1 MSKLDLSSIS
11 LVALGSTKIVETLSA
26 IDICLKYANFKEV
39 IFFSDK
45 PNPYQCNIQEMK
57 SIKDYDKFVVYELP
71 NQKTKGDFILTI
83 HWDCFIVN
91 PKAWTDDFYNYDY
104 IGAPWPWLENMVGNG
119 GFCLKSKKFLHTQK
133 QIVSNIDNIEDPDDL
148 LLSYRLRSQ
157 FIEYGCK
164 YGDEI
169 GYQFSTEYGHYPNY
183 NSFGF
188 HDFNPNPQFRPLIY
202 Q

>member
-1 MSKLDLSSIS
+1 MSKLDLTNIS
-11 LVALGSTKIVETLSA
+11 LVAVGSTKIIETLSA
-26 IDICLKYANFKEV
+26 IKICLNYASFKEV

-45 PNPYQCNIQEMK
+45 SNPYQYPIYQMN
-57 SIKDYDKFVVYELP
+57 SIKDYDRFIVYDLP
-71 NQKTKGDFILTI
+71 KQNFKSEFILTI
-83 HWDCFIVN
+83 HWDGFIVN
-91 PKAWTDDFYNYDY
+91 PKAWDNNFYNYDY

-119 GFCLKSKKFLHTQK
+119 GFCLKSQRFLREQEK
-133 QIVSNIDNIEDPDDL
+133 IMSNISNLEDPDDL

-157 FIEYGCK
+157 FIEHGCK

-169 GYQFSTEYGHYPNY
+169 GYQFSTEHGHYPNY